1 MKKTELKTILITA
14 ALAILGLMLLVIL
27 LSIAFTGMPFVA
39 IGNKILIVPIDG
51 ELSMGKEAP
60 FGKKY
65 IVSIIE
71 DLEKAKLEPEI
82 KAIILEINSPGGSI
96 VAANQIIEEIKDLKK
111 EKKKVIAYISEIGT
125 SAAYYV
131 ASACDYIIADEDS
144 FTGSIG
150 VIAIIPN
157 IEKFMEEWGFEVEIL
172 KEGKFKAM
180 GNIFEK
186 MSDEERRIWEKL
198 LKEAYNNFKNK
209 IIEFRGEKLN
219 RSEFEKVA
227 DGRILSGRQA
237 LKIGLIDDIGT
248 KKYAIKKAAE
258 LANIKEPEVEDLSSR
273 EISLLELL
281 AGAGSA
287 IGEGIKAAFRN
298 EFIVKLR

>member
-39 IGNKILIVPIDG
+39 AGNKILIVPIDG
-51 ELSMGKEAP
+51 ELSMEKEAP

-65 IVSIIE
+65 IVSVIE

-258 LANIKEPEVEDLSSR
+258 LANIEEPEVEDLSSR

-281 AGAGSA
+281 AGAGSV